1 MVYSMLSDI
10 TPEKESWKIKVRI
23 IRLWYQPAY
32 NNPNVTESLEL
43 VLVDQKV
50 HYVRNFYYKKMVMEG
65 CMRLISHFG
74 VVSNTGKHRPMNHAY
89 KMNFFFSTVVKECE
103 NMQLP

>member
-1 MVYSMLSDI
+1 MAYSMLSDI
-10 TPEKESWKIKVRI
+10 TPEKESWKMKVRI
-23 IRLWYQPAY
+23 IQLWYQPAY

-43 VLVDQKV
+43 VLVDQK
-50 HYVRNFYYKKMVMEG
+50 MVTEG

-89 KMNFFFSTVVKECE
+89 KINFFFRLLLKSVKIC
-103 NMQLP
+103 NFHHMDLIFSLLT